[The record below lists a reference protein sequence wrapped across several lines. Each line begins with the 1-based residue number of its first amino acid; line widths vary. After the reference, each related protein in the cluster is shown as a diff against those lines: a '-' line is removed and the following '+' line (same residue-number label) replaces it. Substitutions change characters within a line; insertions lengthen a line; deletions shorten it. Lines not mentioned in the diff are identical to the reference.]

1 MEGKNFIGIDVGG
14 TSVKAGIVRDLRVIE
29 DLDVPTPKT
38 RHKFDDVVSKI
49 IRILCAKAE
58 IEAIGF
64 GVPGLVDYKKGK
76 VIYCPNLEFDIDEIK
91 TDLPIYIG
99 NDADMALVGEMEFR
113 PKDKGKTIA
122 ILTLGT
128 GLGGAISVA
137 GKMPYELNLAGEI
150 GHMKIVANGKKCSC
164 GQKGCLQAY
173 ASGRAIEEESGGDNV
188 INVFKA
194 AEEGERKA
202 QKIIYEFS
210 EMLGIGIANLV
221 NVLGVEKVILAG
233 KIAKSAE
240 TLFKFMHESDKNNI
254 FAFDSRPF
262 SIEVSKNI
270 DEIGIIGAARFAKI
284 KHFDKR

>member
-1 MEGKNFIGIDVGG
+1 MEGKNFIGVDVGG
-14 TSVKAGIVRDLRVIE
+14 TSIKAGIVRDLIVIE

-58 IEAIGF
+58 IEAIGL
-64 GVPGLVDYKKGK
+64 GVPGLVDYEKGK

-99 NDADMALVGEMEFR
+99 NDADMALTGELEFH
-113 PKDKGKTIA
+113 PEDKLIPIALLTI
-122 ILTLGT
+122 GT

-137 GKMPYELNLAGEI
+137 GKMPYELNLSGEI

-173 ASGRAIEEESGGDNV
+173 ASGRAIEESSRESV
-188 INVFKA
+188 VNVFKA

-210 EMLGIGIANLV
+210 EMLGVGIANLV
-221 NVLGVEKVILAG
+221 NILGVEKVILAG

-262 SIEVSKNI
+262 SIRASKNI